1 MYDYIS
7 YLFAVGLWE
16 LMDGISIYSI
26 QYLGWVSAVI
36 AALLAL
42 TTIVFSQHNERV
54 IQKSNDLARDISLEL
69 NQDKNEVDKNRVII
83 QINYLVTLLSNV
95 KTYKITLIMFIIISY
110 SLAVCWLFGGIA
122 YSLDAKTVFDSVL
135 VVFSSFILIILL
147 VILPLLMF
155 SFNKSKPLNI
165 DKHMKLDQLVNFLNN
180 EDYWKGNSI
189 VSDLLQPVVKVSLT
203 SSNLIRINLRQHI
216 PISGYTVTFRFVT
229 KNEDILLLHLRPE
242 PNEVSTYITKSETES
257 KMYRNFTT
265 LFRNI
270 KKLNLKESKVYVVSE
285 TEKLVFSIMKAKES
299 TNQLEFKLGS
309 YHNQSIILPVK
320 ELLLQEKSILKF
332 NSTEEHLYFEL
343 NNK

>member
-165 DKHMKLDQLVNFLNN
+165 DKHMK
-180 EDYWKGNSI
+180 
-189 VSDLLQPVVKVSLT
+189 
-203 SSNLIRINLRQHI
+203 IR
-216 PISGYTVTFRFVT
+216 SAG
-229 KNEDILLLHLRPE
+229 
-242 PNEVSTYITKSETES
+242 
-257 KMYRNFTT
+257 
-265 LFRNI
+265 
-270 KKLNLKESKVYVVSE
+270 
-285 TEKLVFSIMKAKES
+285 
-299 TNQLEFKLGS
+299 
-309 YHNQSIILPVK
+309 
-320 ELLLQEKSILKF
+320 
-332 NSTEEHLYFEL
+332 
-343 NNK
+343 